1 MEFTQSGLLTI
12 LQSKPSGTGGM
23 RFAFSP
29 HHPIKERTAMRLQIL
44 VLAAA
49 LALAA
54 GCNKGS
60 DRAKPAAGA
69 ASSPPQSQA
78 NTPTTPASGGSTA
91 SQDEKKE
98 GASPPVQGQVDAKSP
113 EQHRD
118 FQQKGDA
125 AGPTS
130 PDTPKPGK

>member
-1 MEFTQSGLLTI
+1 
-12 LQSKPSGTGGM
+12 
-23 RFAFSP
+23 
-29 HHPIKERTAMRLQIL
+29 MRLQIL

-60 DRAKPAAGA
+60 DRAKPAAGE
-69 ASSPPQSQA
+69 ASAPPQSQA
-78 NTPTTPASGGSTA
+78 NTPTTPQVNTPTTPASGGATGTTA

-125 AGPTS
+125 AGPKS
-130 PDTPKPGK
+130 ADTPKPGK